1 MCVALPQAVSTATVP
16 KGSNHMNTLAVSS
29 QELAPQPTEPGF
41 AVPDM
46 PRSRGS
52 FAGVSTKAGR
62 KGDDYV
68 FEPRESSFFILEHIE
83 LRSRPIQIAFDKTFQ
98 RCQLA
103 LYESELIAPIIARDD
118 DKVRALNATIDGY
131 LRSIEKYLEGENGRA
146 NKVLTDNG
154 KALNA
159 GDYSNPEDHEV
170 RIYSPRARTL
180 LAMLR
185 LADETITIYGRLWME
200 GFMGEIDFRK
210 SVFAIRMRVIYL
222 ARDIWAIHHRSY
234 LALQRART
242 KAEQERTQATA
253 ANAPELDSVITA
265 ADKLLGDV
273 NSRGGMEGNA
283 PDFGQADL
291 SAEAPDLMQK
301 EASTAKKHQAKVA
314 AVSGAGDQDKSTGAG
329 KAAASA

>member
-1 MCVALPQAVSTATVP
+1 
-16 KGSNHMNTLAVSS
+16 MNSLVVSS
-29 QELAPQPTEPGF
+29 QAPDTPAAEPGF
-41 AVPDM
+41 SVPDM

-68 FEPRESSFFILEHIE
+68 FEPRESSFFILERID

-118 DKVRALNATIDGY
+118 DKVRALNGTIDGY
-131 LRSIEKYLEGENGRA
+131 LRSIEKYLEGENSRA

-154 KALNA
+154 KAVNA
-159 GDYSNPEDHEV
+159 GDYSNPEHHEV

-234 LALQRART
+234 LALQRARH

-253 ANAPELDSVITA
+253 ANAPVLDSVISA

-273 NSRGGMEGNA
+273 NNRGGMEGDA
-283 PDFGQADL
+283 PDFGQTEL
-291 SAEAPDLMQK
+291 SAEAPDLMKK
-301 EASTAKKHQAKVA
+301 EAGTATKHKAKVA
-314 AVSGAGDQDKSTGAG
+314 AVSGAGEQDQAAAAD